1 MVNSGKVTLCVGVGV
16 CVCVCVCVCGRG
28 STGVWEVAS
37 LGPLGA
43 THNIENH

>member
-1 MVNSGKVTLCVGVGV
+1 MWVGGWVGGG
-16 CVCVCVCVCGRG
+16 VCVCGRG